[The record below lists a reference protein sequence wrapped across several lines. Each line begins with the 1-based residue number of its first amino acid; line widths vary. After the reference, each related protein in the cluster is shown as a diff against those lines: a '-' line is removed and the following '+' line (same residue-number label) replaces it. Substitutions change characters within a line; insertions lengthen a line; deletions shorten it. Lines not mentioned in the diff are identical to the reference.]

1 MKTASSTIVE
11 RNRRAEAHA
20 FTRRLCL
27 TILFNAVLASC
38 KSGTPV
44 TATQAVL
51 DSADQVLLGMS
62 HYVTDEGVLRAR
74 VRADTAYFFSNTQR
88 AELRNVHVT
97 FYDITGRPTS
107 TLTSKEGTHHW
118 RTGDME
124 ARGNVVVVRDKD
136 GGTMRTE
143 VMEYNQMKN
152 EVSSDND
159 FIFDAPDRHIE
170 GRGFTSDPEFKKITA
185 KGPRGTGGQFL
196 LPNQ

>member
-1 MKTASSTIVE
+1 MMQVVS
-11 RNRRAEAHA
+11 
-20 FTRRLCL
+20 RLTNAL
-27 TILFNAVLASC
+27 LALFLAAGAC

-62 HYVTDEGVLRAR
+62 HYVTDAGILRAR

-97 FYDITGRPTS
+97 FYDAAGNATS
-107 TLTSKEGTHHW
+107 TLTSREGTDHW
-118 RTGDME
+118 RTEDME

-143 VMEYNQMKN
+143 VMYYNRTRN
-152 EVSSDND
+152 EVSSDKS
-159 FIFDAPDRHIE
+159 FVFDSPDRKIQGE
-170 GRGFTSDPEFKKITA
+170 GFTSDPEFKNISA
-185 KGPRGTGGQFL
+185 KRPTGRAGQFT

>member
-1 MKTASSTIVE
+1 MSSGS
-11 RNRRAEAHA
+11 A
-20 FTRRLCL
+20 RRLFL

-51 DSADQVLLGMS
+51 DSADQVLVGMT
-62 HYVTDEGVLRAR
+62 HYVTDAGVLRAR

-97 FYDITGRPTS
+97 FYDVAGNPTS
-107 TLTSKEGTHHW
+107 TLTSREGTDHW
-118 RTGDME
+118 RTDDME
-124 ARGNVVVVRDKD
+124 ARGNVVVIRDKD
-136 GGTMRTE
+136 GGTMRTD
-143 VMEYNQMKN
+143 VMSYNRVRN
-152 EVSSDND
+152 EVSSDKD
-159 FIFDAPDRHIE
+159 FIFDGPDRHIE

-196 LPNQ
+196 LP

>member
-1 MKTASSTIVE
+1 MKISGALL
-11 RNRRAEAHA
+11 
-20 FTRRLCL
+20 LCSL
-27 TILFNAVLASC
+27 LLGAC
-38 KSGTPV
+38 KTSTPV

-51 DSADQVLLGMS
+51 DSADQVLLGMT
-62 HYVTDEGVLRAR
+62 HYVTDGGVLRAR

-124 ARGNVVVVRDKD
+124 ARGNVVVVRDRD

-143 VMEYNQMKN
+143 VMYYSQMKN
-152 EVSSDND
+152 EVSSDKA
-159 FIFDAPDRHIE
+159 FQFDSPDRHIT
-170 GRGFTSDPEFKKITA
+170 GDGFTSDPEFKNISA
-185 KGPRGTGGQFL
+185 KRPTGRGGQFT